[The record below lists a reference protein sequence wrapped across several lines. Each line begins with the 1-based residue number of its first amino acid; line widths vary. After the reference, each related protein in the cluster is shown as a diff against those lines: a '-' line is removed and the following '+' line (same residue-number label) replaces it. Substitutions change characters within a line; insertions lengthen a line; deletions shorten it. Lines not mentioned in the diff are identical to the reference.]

1 MNYFIDILEERNK
14 YKDSLKP
21 KEQNYDFDIS

>member
-1 MNYFIDILEERNK
+1 MNYFIDIIEEWNK